1 VGEFEML
8 EHAADARVRLRGDSL
23 EDVFAT
29 AARSLVQLLIGD
41 SRIER
46 SRSRSLELSAD
57 SPTQLL
63 VDWLDE
69 LIFLFETEAWLAAE
83 AELDIQ
89 PGWRLR
95 AVTRGQPHDTERQP
109 IETVVKAATHHRLRL
124 ERRNSGWE
132 AEVVFDL

>member
-1 VGEFEML
+1 MGEFEML

-29 AARSLVQLLIGD
+29 AARALVWLMVGD
-41 SRIER
+41 SQLER
-46 SRSRSLELSAD
+46 SRSRSLELAAD

-69 LIFLFETEAWLAAE
+69 LIFLFETEAWLVAE

-95 AVTRGQPHDTERQP
+95 AVTRGQPHDARRQP
-109 IETVVKAATHHRLRL
+109 IETVVKATTHHRLRL
-124 ERRNSGWE
+124 ERRDSGWE